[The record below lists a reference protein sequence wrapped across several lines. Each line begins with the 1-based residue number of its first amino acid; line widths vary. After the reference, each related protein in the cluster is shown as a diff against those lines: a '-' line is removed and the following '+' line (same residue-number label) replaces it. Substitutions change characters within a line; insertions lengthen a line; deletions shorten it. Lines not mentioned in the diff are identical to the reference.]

1 MKVLPYDAS
10 DPYAIE
16 SYARALAG
24 HSLREMLT
32 DIKELG
38 SLVKVK
44 GSLGQ
49 TVEKYFFHYAPNSIA
64 GPDFP
69 QAGVELKTTPVSKD
83 ATRKFK
89 AKERLVFNIINYLEE
104 HDKEF
109 IESSFWKK
117 NNLLLL
123 MFYLHEKEV
132 IDIDLVFQLIRLFR
146 FPAVDLK
153 IIKDDWELI
162 RSKIKAGKAHEL
174 SEGDTFYLGACT
186 KGVNSNSL
194 RKQPFSTTL
203 AKQRAYS
210 LKPRYLNLIIE
221 ATLKGNFDLTDQTA
235 DYKKLLGP
243 TAADPLTKHSTI
255 DSKGLLSPIVSS
267 IAAYQPGETIEDL
280 VIRLFKPYYG
290 HGEQQLFKE
299 LDVNLSNA
307 KSRYY
312 NLAKAILKVDGE
324 RIEEFEKADIQLKT
338 IRLEHSGTLR
348 ESMSFPQIKYQ
359 EIVHED
365 WEDSELY
372 EQLTKKFFF
381 VIFQK
386 GPDGE
391 PSLKKVMF
399 WNMPSNDLEIM
410 HQIWSDTR
418 QKILKGDFKNFIKIS
433 DDKVGHVRPKALN
446 AADVMRTHLGTDEKK
461 KSFWLNNAY
470 IKKVIGVDQA

>member
-1 MKVLPYDAS
+1 MRALPYDVK

-16 SYARALAG
+16 SYAKTLTG
-24 HSLREMLT
+24 HSLRELLS
-32 DIKELG
+32 DIEDLG

-49 TVEKYFFHYAPNSIA
+49 TVERYFFHYMPNSIA

-69 QAGVELKTTPVSKD
+69 EAGVELKTTPVIKD
-83 ATRKFK
+83 TVRKFK

-109 IESSFWKK
+109 TESSFWKK

-123 MFYLHEKEV
+123 MFYLHEKES

-146 FPAVDLK
+146 FPAIDLK

-186 KGVNSNSL
+186 KGANSSSM

-210 LKPRYLNLIIE
+210 LKPKYLNLIIE
-221 ATLKGNFDLTDQTA
+221 ATLKGNFNLTDQTI
-235 DYKKLLGP
+235 DYRKLLG
-243 TAADPLTKHSTI
+243 AAASDPLAKHSTV
-255 DSKGLLSPIVSS
+255 DTKGVLSPIVSTIS
-267 IAAYQPGETIEDL
+267 AYQPGETIEDL
-280 VIRLFKPYYG
+280 VIRLFKRYYG
-290 HGEQQLFKE
+290 HSEQLMFKE
-299 LDVNLSNA
+299 LNIDISNA

-312 NLAKAILKVDGE
+312 NLAKGILKVDGE

-338 IRLEHSGTLR
+338 IRLEHSGTLK
-348 ESMSFPQIKYQ
+348 ESMSFPQIRYR
-359 EIVHED
+359 EIIHED
-365 WEDSELY
+365 WDNSELY
-372 EQLTKKFFF
+372 EQLTKRFFF

-386 GPDGE
+386 NLNGE
-391 PSLKKVMF
+391 SQLKKVMF
-399 WNMPSNDLEIM
+399 WNMPTNDLETM
-410 HQIWSDTR
+410 HKVWSDTR
-418 QKILKGDFKNFIKIS
+418 KKIIKGDFEHFVKIS

-446 AADVMRTHLGTDEKK
+446 ALDTMLTHLGTNEKK
-461 KSFWLNNAY
+461 KSFWLNNSY
-470 IKKVIGVDQA
+470 VKSIIGKI

>member
-1 MKVLPYDAS
+1 MKALPYDPK
-10 DPYAIE
+10 DPYSIE
-16 SYARALAG
+16 SYARTLAG
-24 HSLREMLT
+24 HSLREQLS

-38 SLVKVK
+38 SLIKVK

-49 TVEKYFFHYAPNSIA
+49 TIEEHFFHYAPNNIA

-69 QAGVELKTTPVSKD
+69 EAGVELKTTPVTRD

-104 HDKEF
+104 YDKEF
-109 IESSFWKK
+109 TESSFWKK

-123 MFYLHEKEV
+123 MFYLHKKEA
-132 IDIDLVFQLIRLFR
+132 IDIDLVFELIRLFR
-146 FPAVDLK
+146 FPAIDLK
-153 IIKDDWELI
+153 IIKDDWEMI
-162 RSKIKAGKAHEL
+162 RSKIQAGKADEL

-186 KGVNSNSL
+186 KGANSSSM

-210 LKPRYLNLIIE
+210 LKPKYLNLIIE
-221 ATLKGNFDLTDQTA
+221 ATLKGEFDLTDQTS

-243 TAADPLTKHSTI
+243 TAADPLARHSTVNH
-255 DSKGLLSPIVSS
+255 KGLLSPIVSS
-267 IAAYQPGETIEDL
+267 ISAYQPGETIEDL
-280 VIRLFKPYYG
+280 VIRLFRPYYG
-290 HGEQQLFKE
+290 HGEQQLFGE
-299 LDVNLSNA
+299 LDVNVSNA

-338 IRLEHSGTLR
+338 IRLEHSGTLK
-348 ESMSFPQIKYQ
+348 ESMSFPQIKYL
-359 EIVHED
+359 EIISED

-386 GPDGE
+386 DADGE
-391 PSLKKVMF
+391 PQLKKAKF
-399 WNMPSNDLEIM
+399 WNMPGDDLEM
-410 HQIWSDTR
+410 MQRLWADTR
-418 QKILKGDFKNFIKIS
+418 KKIINGDFDNFVKIS

-446 AADVMRTHLGTDEKK
+446 AADTMRTHFGTDEKK
-461 KSFWLNNAY
+461 KSFWLNSSY
-470 IKKVIGVDQA
+470 IRAIIN